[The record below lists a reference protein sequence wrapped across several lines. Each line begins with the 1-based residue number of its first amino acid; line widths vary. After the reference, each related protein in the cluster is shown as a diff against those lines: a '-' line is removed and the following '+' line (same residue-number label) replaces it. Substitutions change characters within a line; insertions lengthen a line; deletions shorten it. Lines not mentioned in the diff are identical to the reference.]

1 MSGMTTI
8 GIAGLSDYD
17 NRTVTIEVTALCRQE
32 TSRTSNYAVKV
43 PFNRMSQAMQ
53 NINRLGGKV
62 AGVTIVTPPP
72 PPPSPEE
79 GQPPSPE
86 EGQ

>member
-1 MSGMTTI
+1 MSGMTTS

-17 NRTVTIEVTALCRQE
+17 NRTVTIEVTGLCRQE
-32 TSRTSNYAVKV
+32 TSHTSNYAVKV

-62 AGVTIVTPPP
+62 AGVTMVPPAP
-72 PPPSPEE
+72 
-79 GQPPSPE
+79 QPPSPE